1 MKQLIATQIVNE
13 KSPWWDNVETK
24 NRKESRSEILSKS
37 FKTSLENQLGK
48 SVPAWTWN
56 KVHVVE
62 YEHALGKVALLRIFN
77 VGPFEGSEVIN
88 NQMFDYTNES
98 KYVVRRAFFS
108 TSYRFFRY

>member
-37 FKTSLENQLGK
+37 FKEAIVRKAIRQIS
-48 SVPAWTWN
+48 SAWTWN

-62 YEHALGKVALLRIFN
+62 YEHALGKVALLRRIFN
-77 VGPFEGSEVIN
+77 VGPFEVSGSNEVIN

-98 KYVVRRAFFS
+98 KHVVKEGPLDEL
-108 TSYRFFRY
+108 

>member
-37 FKTSLENQLGK
+37 FKEAIAVLENQLGK

-62 YEHALGKVALLRIFN
+62 YEHALGKVALEEYLMWGHLKFQ
-77 VGPFEGSEVIN
+77 VL
-88 NQMFDYTNES
+88 M
-98 KYVVRRAFFS
+98 K
-108 TSYRFFRY
+108 

>member
-1 MKQLIATQIVNE
+1 MRSRHGGIMLKL
-13 KSPWWDNVETK
+13 K
-24 NRKESRSEILSKS
+24 NRRNQDRDSFEILQRSVAV
-37 FKTSLENQLGK
+37 LEKQLGK

-62 YEHALGKVALLRIFN
+62 YEHALGKVALLRRIFN
-77 VGPFEGSEVIN
+77 VGPFEVSGSNEVIN

-98 KYVVRRAFFS
+98 KYVKRSVFS